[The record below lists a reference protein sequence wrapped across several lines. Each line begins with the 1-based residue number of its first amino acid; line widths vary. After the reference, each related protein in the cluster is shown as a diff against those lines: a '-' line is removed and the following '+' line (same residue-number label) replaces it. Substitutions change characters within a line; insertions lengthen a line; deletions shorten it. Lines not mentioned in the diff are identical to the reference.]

1 MGFKSETK
9 MKSTEMSADEVSTKG
24 MKSGGMPMV
33 MKDGK
38 KIPAFAAKKGGMP
51 KKMNMGGAMMPDAYN
66 PSMAM
71 KKGGKTK
78 KMAMGGGMPMGA
90 LPTAAAPAMGA
101 RPPMGAA
108 MGARPPM
115 GRGMPARPAM
125 GARKPDPRQAMIEA
139 AMAQKA
145 AQAPMMRKKGGMAE
159 SDKAQDKAMIGKAMK
174 QHDSQQHGK
183 GTTLKLKNGGMHMM
197 PSGKMMK
204 DSAMKKGGMPKYAT
218 GGVIQKFATGGV
230 VNGAAGYKDGGF
242 AKVACKDG
250 GGFKAMKK
258 GNC

>member
-9 MKSTEMSADEVSTKG
+9 MKSTEMTADEVSTKG
-24 MKSGGMPMV
+24 MKS
-33 MKDGK
+33 
-38 KIPAFAAKKGGMP
+38 
-51 KKMNMGGAMMPDAYN
+51 
-66 PSMAM
+66 
-71 KKGGKTK
+71 GGKTK

-90 LPTAAAPAMGA
+90 LSAAAAPAMGA

-108 MGARPPM
+108 MG
-115 GRGMPARPAM
+115 RGMPARPPM

-145 AQAPMMRKKGGMAE
+145 AQAPMMRKKGGMAKGGE
-159 SDKAQDKAMIGKAMK
+159 PDKDQDKAMIGKAFK
-174 QHDSQQHGK
+174 QHDMQEHKGGK
-183 GTTLKLKNGGMHMM
+183 GTTLKLKHGGMHMM

-204 DSAMKKGGMPKYAT
+204 DSAMKKGGMPKYAN

-230 VNGAAGYKDGGF
+230 VGCADGGF
-242 AKVACKDG
+242 AKMSCKDG

>member
-1 MGFKSETK
+1 MT
-9 MKSTEMSADEVSTKG
+9 ADEVSTKG
-24 MKSGGMPMV
+24 MKSGGMP
-33 MKDGK
+33 
-38 KIPAFAAKKGGMP
+38 
-51 KKMNMGGAMMPDAYN
+51 KMNMGGAMMPDAYN

-101 RPPMGAA
+101 RA
-108 MGARPPM
+108 PM

-174 QHDSQQHGK
+174 QHDSQQHGDGK
-183 GTTLKLKNGGMHMM
+183 GTKLKLQTGGVANAQ
-197 PSGKMMK
+197 GGY
-204 DSAMKKGGMPKYAT
+204 KKGGGIK
-218 GGVIQKFATGGV
+218 KFATGGV
-230 VNGAAGYKDGGF
+230 VNGAAGYADGGF
-242 AKVACKDG
+242 AKVKCKDG

>member
-9 MKSTEMSADEVSTKG
+9 MKSTEMTADEVTTKG
-24 MKSGGMPMV
+24 MKS
-33 MKDGK
+33 
-38 KIPAFAAKKGGMP
+38 
-51 KKMNMGGAMMPDAYN
+51 
-66 PSMAM
+66 
-71 KKGGKTK
+71 GGKTK

-90 LPTAAAPAMGA
+90 LPAAAAPAMGA

-108 MGARPPM
+108 MG
-115 GRGMPARPAM
+115 RGMPARPPM

-145 AQAPMMRKKGGMAE
+145 AQAPMMRKKGGKAE
-159 SDKAQDKAMIGKAMK
+159 GGESKAEMKADKAQDKAMIGKAFK
-174 QHDSQQHGK
+174 QHDTQQHGK
-183 GTTLKLKNGGMHMM
+183 GTKLKLQTGGVANAQ
-197 PSGKMMK
+197 GGY
-204 DSAMKKGGMPKYAT
+204 KKGG
-218 GGVIQKFATGGV
+218 GIQKFATGGV
-230 VNGAAGYKDGGF
+230 VSGAAGYKDGGF

>member
-9 MKSTEMSADEVSTKG
+9 MKSTEMTADEVTTKG
-24 MKSGGMPMV
+24 MKS
-33 MKDGK
+33 
-38 KIPAFAAKKGGMP
+38 
-51 KKMNMGGAMMPDAYN
+51 
-66 PSMAM
+66 
-71 KKGGKTK
+71 GGKTK

-90 LPTAAAPAMGA
+90 LSAAAAPAMGRA
-101 RPPMGAA
+101 APA

-139 AMAQKA
+139 AMAQKS
-145 AQAPMMRKKGGMAE
+145 AQAPMMRKKGGMAKGGE
-159 SDKAQDKAMIGKAMK
+159 SKAETKSEMKMDKAQDKAMIGKAFK
-174 QHDSQQHGK
+174 QHDMQEHKGDK
-183 GTTLKLKNGGMHMM
+183 GTNLKLAKG
-197 PSGKMMK
+197 GKM
-204 DSAMKKGGMPKYAT
+204 KGYAG

-230 VNGAAGYKDGGF
+230 VGCADGGF
-242 AKVACKDG
+242 AKMACKDG

>member
-9 MKSTEMSADEVSTKG
+9 MKSTEMTADEVTTKG

-71 KKGGKTK
+71 KSGGKTK

-108 MGARPPM
+108 MGRA
-115 GRGMPARPAM
+115 MPARPAM

-145 AQAPMMRKKGGMAE
+145 AQAPMMRKKGGMAKGGE
-159 SDKAQDKAMIGKAMK
+159 SKAETKSEMKMDKAQDKAMIGKAFK
-174 QHDSQQHGK
+174 QHDMQEHKGGK
-183 GTTLKLKNGGMHMM
+183 GTTLKLKHGGM
-197 PSGKMMK
+197 
-204 DSAMKKGGMPKYAT
+204 KGYAT

-230 VNGAAGYKDGGF
+230 VNGAAGYADGGF
-242 AKVACKDG
+242 AKVKCKDG